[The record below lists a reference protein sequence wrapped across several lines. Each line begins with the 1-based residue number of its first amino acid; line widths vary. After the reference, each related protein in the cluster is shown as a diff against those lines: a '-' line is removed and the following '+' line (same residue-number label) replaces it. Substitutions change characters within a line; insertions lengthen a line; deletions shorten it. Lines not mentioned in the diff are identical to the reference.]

1 MLKIKAIYIYFCTFI
16 GKNDYKL
23 VRKCRISGQEYILK
37 LSKHLLHIYNRS
49 KELMYTHR
57 KYV

>member
-23 VRKCRISGQEYILK
+23 VRKCRISGQEYILNFQNTFC
-37 LSKHLLHIYNRS
+37 IYIISQQRTYV
-49 KELMYTHR
+49 YT
-57 KYV
+57 